1 MEFNPLSL
9 DFNDEIL
16 SDVNTHRKYKQTV
29 NKDGTI
35 SLQDMTA
42 YDQEG
47 SSYTAKHIIEERK
60 AINDIY
66 ANRVVSLEEASLV
79 TEPGFFC
86 DALVINELN
95 KKNDYDPTMQTYNNN
110 GWNLTYRHI
119 DHNHIYVE
127 MENIMKGGVIN
138 INGSLVMA
146 GIPFSLEF
154 SQALPICM
162 QVGNVVVGYGRIKM
176 ETNHGAYLVC
186 TNYSNDVSLVG
197 FGILTIKS

>member
-16 SDVNTHRKYKQTV
+16 SDVNTQRKYKQTV

-66 ANRVVSLEEASLV
+66 ANRVVSLEEASVILLV
-79 TEPGFFC
+79 R
-86 DALVINELN
+86 
-95 KKNDYDPTMQTYNNN
+95 M
-110 GWNLTYRHI
+110 
-119 DHNHIYVE
+119 
-127 MENIMKGGVIN
+127 
-138 INGSLVMA
+138 
-146 GIPFSLEF
+146 
-154 SQALPICM
+154 
-162 QVGNVVVGYGRIKM
+162 
-176 ETNHGAYLVC
+176 
-186 TNYSNDVSLVG
+186 
-197 FGILTIKS
+197 

>member
-1 MEFNPLSL
+1 MFLLYKNNIKKE
-9 DFNDEIL
+9 DFI
-16 SDVNTHRKYKQTV
+16 Q
-29 NKDGTI
+29 
-35 SLQDMTA
+35 
-42 YDQEG
+42 
-47 SSYTAKHIIEERK
+47 
-60 AINDIY
+60 
-66 ANRVVSLEEASLV
+66 
-79 TEPGFFC
+79 
-86 DALVINELN
+86 LN

-138 INGSLVMA
+138 INGGLVMA
-146 GIPFSLEF
+146 GIPFNLEF
-154 SQALPICM
+154 SQTLSICM
-162 QVGNVVVGYGRIKM
+162 QVANVVVGYGRIKM

>member
-1 MEFNPLSL
+1 MAFTPLST
-9 DFNDEIL
+9 DFKDEIL
-16 SDVNTHRKYKQTV
+16 SEVNTQRKYKQTV
-29 NKDGTI
+29 NEDGTV

-42 YDQEG
+42 YEQEG
-47 SSYTAKHIIEERK
+47 STYSAKDIIEERK

-95 KKNDYDPTMQTYNNN
+95 KKNDYDPTVQTYSNN
-110 GWNLTYRHI
+110 GWTLTYRHI

-127 MENIMKGGVIN
+127 MENIMKGGIIN
-138 INGSLVMA
+138 INGGLVMA
-146 GIPFSLEF
+146 GIPFDLEF
-154 SQALPICM
+154 NQTLSICM
-162 QVGNVVVGYGRIKM
+162 QVSDVVVGYGRIKM
-176 ETNHGAYLVC
+176 GTNHGAYLVC
-186 TNYSNDVSLVG
+186 TNYANDVSLVG